1 MDEISFLVNPP
12 IDSPALNALYAAS
25 WPRHVERDTWPELA
39 HSLAHIWAY
48 AGERLVG
55 FVYVAWDGGVHAFLL
70 DPTVRPDLQRQG
82 IGSSLIHHAIGLA
95 RSKGVEWLHVDY
107 EPCLAEFYAKC
118 GFRPTEAG
126 LMDLKEGTPGRTIQS
141 GNHEA
146 LEDNRVGVCPA
157 RSVADGSC
165 GAFSVI
171 REGSQRIQSDNEAED
186 EDRAIASRNS

>member
-1 MDEISFLVNPP
+1 MTVIEYEISPE
-12 IDSPALNALYAAS
+12 IDNEAINTLFAEA
-25 WPRHVERDTWPELA
+25 WPDHTPRDFSIVLSQNLGHVCAMAD
-39 HSLAHIWAY
+39 
-48 AGERLVG
+48 GVLVG
-55 FVYVAWDGGVHAFLL
+55 FVNVAWDEDRHAFLL